1 MEELAAVWSIIG
13 IGIISCI
20 PVWHYCFKRIKAGE
34 ITPEGKINLKKEY
47 NTDRKTEDFTT
58 DTQDSDTE
66 HWDDIIGAL
75 YEDFTSDSQDIA
87 VPPNAMI
94 DETVTLLYNKVLKLE
109 QERCSLIEANNELQ
123 LENNKLSQ
131 KNKVLLQEN
140 SSLFQSIELLKEE
153 NNKLFQKNTSLI
165 QNNKLS
171 TEELN
176 SREKEIATPEPNE
189 NPPTKETI
197 MGRPRK
203 LTERDIQEIKKLRE
217 RGKTQAE
224 ISAIYNISARTL
236 RRAINNK

>member
-47 NTDRKTEDFTT
+47 NTDRKTEDFT
-58 DTQDSDTE
+58 S
-66 HWDDIIGAL
+66 G
-75 YEDFTSDSQDIA
+75 SQDIA

-131 KNKVLLQEN
+131 ENKVLLQEN
-140 SSLFQSIELLKEE
+140 SSLFQNIELLKEE

-217 RGKTQAE
+217 QGKTQAE

>member
-47 NTDRKTEDFTT
+47 NTDRKTEDFT
-58 DTQDSDTE
+58 S
-66 HWDDIIGAL
+66 G
-75 YEDFTSDSQDIA
+75 SQDIA

-94 DETVTLLYNKVLKLE
+94 DETVTLLYNKVLELE
-109 QERCSLIEANNELQ
+109 QERYSLIEANNELQ

-224 ISAIYNISARTL
+224 ISAIYNISARTR

>member
-47 NTDRKTEDFTT
+47 NTDRKTEDFT
-58 DTQDSDTE
+58 S
-66 HWDDIIGAL
+66 G
-75 YEDFTSDSQDIA
+75 SQDIA

-94 DETVTLLYNKVLKLE
+94 DETVTLLYNKVLELE
-109 QERCSLIEANNELQ
+109 QERYSLIEANNELQ

-131 KNKVLLQEN
+131 ENKVLLQEN

>member
-47 NTDRKTEDFTT
+47 NTDRKTEDFT
-58 DTQDSDTE
+58 S
-66 HWDDIIGAL
+66 G
-75 YEDFTSDSQDIA
+75 SQDIA

-131 KNKVLLQEN
+131 ENKVLLQEN

-153 NNKLFQKNTSLI
+153 NNKLFQKNSSLI

>member
-47 NTDRKTEDFTT
+47 NTDRKTEDFT
-58 DTQDSDTE
+58 S
-66 HWDDIIGAL
+66 G
-75 YEDFTSDSQDIA
+75 SQDIA

-94 DETVTLLYNKVLKLE
+94 DETVTLLYNKVLELE
-109 QERCSLIEANNELQ
+109 QERYSLIEANNELQ

-131 KNKVLLQEN
+131 ENKVLLQGN
-140 SSLFQSIELLKEE
+140 SSLFQNIELLKEE

-165 QNNKLS
+165 HYNELL
-171 TEELN
+171 TEEIN
-176 SREKEIATPEPNE
+176 SREEIATPEPE
-189 NPPTKETI
+189 EAPTPKETI

-203 LTERDIQEIKKLRE
+203 LTEKDIQEIKKLRE

>member
-20 PVWHYCFKRIKAGE
+20 PVWYYCFKRIKAGE

-47 NTDRKTEDFTT
+47 NTDRKTEDFT
-58 DTQDSDTE
+58 S
-66 HWDDIIGAL
+66 G
-75 YEDFTSDSQDIA
+75 SQDIA

-94 DETVTLLYNKVLKLE
+94 DETVTLLYNKVLELE

-131 KNKVLLQEN
+131 ENKVLLQEN